1 MIQTFL
7 DQTQRR
13 EAKTIK
19 YRITFANH
27 LKIAQTHLIEMC
39 SIYILLTWSS
49 IMITTKKNWGIMKK
63 KSTSN
68 HEMVMSSVSSNGNLK
83 TSVELKIYTCLN
95 IVNVIVVPAYLCNI
109 KVYLLQVI
117 DHHFIIAFKIHHAA
131 LVWVCATVAHLLES
145 ALAQKSQVCH
155 LHWI

>member
-1 MIQTFL
+1 MIFNN
-7 DQTQRR
+7 D
-13 EAKTIK
+13 
-19 YRITFANH
+19 YH
-27 LKIAQTHLIEMC
+27 
-39 SIYILLTWSS
+39 
-49 IMITTKKNWGIMKK
+49 KKKLRHHEK

-131 LVWVCATVAHLLES
+131 LV
-145 ALAQKSQVCH
+145 
-155 LHWI
+155 